1 MVIPNQIFRVDTE
14 KSYFIMRVI
23 KYDAS
28 EVKMYIYQI
37 TNLINGKIYIGKT
50 NNPKK
55 RWNNHKCN
63 NDPNMVIAR
72 ALHKY
77 GTDNFKFEILYKNIS
92 IEDID
97 ELEQRT
103 IKEKNSR
110 VPNGYNVAEGGQG
123 GIGVS
128 KYGVDNSNA
137 HLTQEEAQYILDHR
151 NEPMYLLYELVSDKL
166 SYDQFKKLYH
176 HQTYT
181 NLTTTVSEYPY
192 NREFSSQFTSN
203 NLEYDEVVELRERYA
218 NGEYWRN
225 VYEDYKDKY
234 FDEMTFWNV
243 YYGNRYKLVMPEVFT
258 EENRHHHS
266 SMSKQGALNGR
277 AKLNEDDVRKIRQLW
292 KDGITRKELY
302 EMYPQVNPT
311 TIRGVINNKTW
322 KNLL

>member
-1 MVIPNQIFRVDTE
+1 
-14 KSYFIMRVI
+14 
-23 KYDAS
+23 
-28 EVKMYIYQI
+28 MYIYQI

-50 NNPKK
+50 NNPKR
-55 RWNNHKCN
+55 RWENHKCN
-63 NDPNMVIAR
+63 NNPDMVIAR

-77 GTDNFKFEILYKNIS
+77 GVNNFKFEILYKNIP
-92 IEDID
+92 IEEID
-97 ELEQRT
+97 ELERKT
-103 IKEKNSR
+103 IKEKNSL

-123 GIGVS
+123 GVGVS
-128 KYGVDNSNA
+128 KYGAENSNA

-151 NEPMYLLYELVSDKL
+151 NEPMYLLYELVSDKIT
-166 SYDQFKKLYH
+166 YEQFKKLYH

-181 NLTTTVSEYPY
+181 NLTTSVSEYPY

-218 NGEYWRN
+218 NGEYWRK

-258 EENRHHHS
+258 KENRHLHS
-266 SMSKQGALNGR
+266 SMSKQGTLNGR

-292 KDGITRKELY
+292 KDGISRKELY

>member
-1 MVIPNQIFRVDTE
+1 
-14 KSYFIMRVI
+14 
-23 KYDAS
+23 
-28 EVKMYIYQI
+28 MYIYQI
-37 TNLINGKIYIGKT
+37 TNLISGKIYIGKT

-55 RWNNHKCN
+55 RWNNHKCS

-77 GTDNFKFEILYKNIS
+77 GTDNFKFEILYKNIP

-166 SYDQFKKLYH
+166 SYGQFKKLYH

-181 NLTTTVSEYPY
+181 NLTTIVSEYPY

-258 EENRHHHS
+258 EENRHRHS

>member
-1 MVIPNQIFRVDTE
+1 
-14 KSYFIMRVI
+14 
-23 KYDAS
+23 
-28 EVKMYIYQI
+28 MYIYQI

-50 NNPKK
+50 NDPKK

-63 NDPNMVIAR
+63 NNPDMVIAR
-72 ALHKY
+72 ALRKY
-77 GTDNFKFEILYKNIS
+77 GINNFKFEILYRNIS
-92 IEDID
+92 IEDIE
-97 ELEQRT
+97 ELEQKT

-110 VPNGYNVAEGGQG
+110 IQKGYNV
-123 GIGVS
+123 S
-128 KYGVDNSNA
+128 
-137 HLTQEEAQYILDHR
+137 EEAQYILDHR

-218 NGEYWRN
+218 NGEFWRN